1 MSDFKE
7 FQGKTLDDAIYNACD
22 YFNTEREKLEIEILE
37 DAKSGVFGFIGA
49 RKARISARKVTL
61 SNITEKTFRSSL
73 ESKPTTPPATLSEKP
88 SQEAKPQAKKES
100 SQPKKEAVQPKK
112 EAPQL
117 KKEEKV
123 VEKQEEKTVE
133 KKVEKKAFEKKE
145 DRKQSSKAPRN
156 NEQKRERPA
165 PKAEQNH
172 NPKEDSADNE
182 RFSLANIDENLL
194 LETGKTVLS
203 TLCNPIADS
212 LEIDASIKNDR
223 LCMAI
228 NAEDSGLLIGKE
240 GQTLASIEYLAAR
253 IISKAVNSH
262 VRVQI
267 EVGDYRSRQDN
278 RLNEFALILADRV
291 RTSGKS
297 SSTRPL
303 SAYQRRIVHL
313 ALQEM
318 PDIQT
323 RSVGE
328 GALKRVIIS
337 RVKQDRRS

>member
-49 RKARISARKVTL
+49 RKARISARKATL
-61 SNITEKTFRSSL
+61 PNMAEKTFRTSL
-73 ESKPTTPPATLSEKP
+73 EPKPAPVAPVSEKP
-88 SQEAKPQAKKES
+88 VQEVKQQPKKEA
-100 SQPKKEAVQPKK
+100 SQPKKEVAHPKK
-112 EAPQL
+112 EAPQA
-117 KKEEKV
+117 KKEEKT
-123 VEKQEEKTVE
+123 VEKQEEKAVE
-133 KKVEKKAFEKKE
+133 KKVEKKPFEKKE
-145 DRKQSSKAPRN
+145 DRKSAPKAPRN
-156 NEQKRERPA
+156 NEQKREKPA
-165 PKAEQNH
+165 HKAEQNH
-172 NPKEDSADNE
+172 AHKDADSIDNE

-203 TLCNPIADS
+203 TLCSPIADS
-212 LEIDASIKNDR
+212 LEIEVSIKNDR